1 MELKFPKSPDVE
13 LSWGMLQNTAEWKK
27 WTKSVLETLVD
38 ALESCPKADREAY
51 LEYTATEL
59 FEEIVQCGYEEGY
72 DTAQMDN
79 EESII

>member
-1 MELKFPKSPDVE
+1 MTLKFPKSPDVE
-13 LSWGMLQNTAEWKK
+13 LSWGMLQNTAEWKS
-27 WTKSVLETLVD
+27 WTKNVLETLVD
-38 ALESCPKADREAY
+38 ALESCPEADRKAY

-79 EESII
+79 EESFI